1 MGGRSIK
8 IRKPLAAPAQKDRGI
23 VNEQIPARELRVVD
37 SDGSALGIMPRE
49 KALQLAREQGLD
61 LVLIAPAG
69 VPPVAK
75 IMDQGKHL
83 YEMEK
88 KAKEAK
94 KKQHVIEV
102 KETKLRYNI
111 GEHDYQ
117 TLLKRSKG
125 FLEEGHKVKFNV
137 IFRGRQAAHPELAHK
152 LLQRFMDDV
161 QEVGAVDSPPKQE
174 GRSMILIMSA
184 KRKEKH

>member
-1 MGGRSIK
+1 M
-8 IRKPLAAPAQKDRGI
+8 GI
-23 VNEQIPARELRVVD
+23 V
-37 SDGSALGIMPRE
+37 PRE
-49 KALQLAREQGLD
+49 KALQLAREQSLD
-61 LVLIAPAG
+61 LVLIAPTAA
-69 VPPVAK
+69 PPVAK

-94 KKQHVIEV
+94 KKQHIVEI
-102 KETKLRYNI
+102 KETKMRYNI
-111 GEHDYQ
+111 GEHDFQ
-117 TLLKRSKG
+117 TLVKRSKT

-137 IFRGRQAAHPELAHK
+137 VFRGRQAAHPELALR
-152 LLQRFMDDV
+152 LLQRYMDDL
-161 QEVGAVDSPPKQE
+161 QEVGVVDSPPKQE